1 VVFDPRLPI
10 NQPEITIALVSPMA
24 GTVSAGYVCPTPW
37 RTLKVKVPVSL
48 VSTDEI
54 EQEMKLCA
62 KQCQSPSEI
71 SHCFCRA

>member
-1 VVFDPRLPI
+1 
-10 NQPEITIALVSPMA
+10 MA